1 MEIKSKS
8 PADAK
13 RKLKKS
19 DVEENELVAEYLKKV
34 TPRIAREFQ
43 V

>member
-8 PADAK
+8 LAVAK
-13 RKLKKS
+13 RKLKF
-19 DVEENELVAEYLKKV
+19 DVEESGLVAEYLKKV